1 MRRTLLLASLAAFA
15 CGPTGSGNGTD
26 TDVVAGD
33 DLDQDGYTAAIDCD
47 DNDPSVHPYATEVA
61 GNDVDEDCDNKAPA
75 SASDLDK
82 GDLIVSELLN
92 KPAAVDQAYGEWIE
106 LHNTTDKLVDL
117 GGLDV
122 SLESGAA
129 FTVDDGV
136 TVEPG
141 GYVVLAREGDLDL
154 NGGIASDFDYRSD
167 FALDDDRD
175 TLTLSVG
182 DKELDVVA
190 FDQDAFFPDIDG
202 AAMSLD
208 FDHQD
213 ADANDDGQRWCPATD
228 ASESGD
234 LGTPGA
240 ANPACDGME
249 DDDNDQYVA
258 AHDCADTN
266 AAIHPGAT
274 EAPRDNID
282 QDCDGADTL
291 SGDLRVGDLVITEI
305 MVNPDLVGDKDG
317 EWFEV
322 VQKGTSAINL
332 NGLGIGDETGALFT
346 VDADL
351 ILAPNQRLVF
361 AAKSDPLANGG
372 VDNVGWDYPASSLG
386 LSNSGGT
393 LALLK
398 GLTAIDRVVWNTTT
412 FPTLAGASLTLDPT
426 TTTAAA
432 NDIAGNWCSA
442 TTHIGRV
449 PANDR
454 GTPGAANDACN

>member
-1 MRRTLLLASLAAFA
+1 MRRSILLASLAALA
-15 CGPTGSGNGTD
+15 CGPTGSDGDTD
-26 TDVVAGD
+26 TTPGD
-33 DLDQDGYTAAIDCD
+33 DLDQDGYTASIDCD
-47 DNDPSVHPYATEVA
+47 DSDPSVHPYATEVA
-61 GNDVDEDCDNKAPA
+61 GNEADEDCDGKAPA
-75 SASDLDK
+75 SVADLGK

-92 KPAAVDQAYGEWIE
+92 KPAAVAQAFGEWIE

-122 SLESGAA
+122 SLASGGS
-129 FTVDDGV
+129 FTLDDGV

-141 GYVVLAREGDLDL
+141 GYVVLAREGDVDL
-154 NGGIASDFDYRSD
+154 NGGVVADFDYRSD
-167 FALDDDRD
+167 FELDDDRD

-182 DKELDVVA
+182 DKNLDVVA

-208 FDHQD
+208 AGHQT
-213 ADANDDGQRWCPATD
+213 ADDNDNGQRWCPAVD

-249 DDDNDQYVA
+249 DADSDSFVA
-258 AHDCADTN
+258 AHDCDESDD
-266 AAIHPGAT
+266 AIHPGAT
-274 EAPRDNID
+274 EAPRDDVD

-291 SGDLRVGDLVITEI
+291 AADLRAGDLVITEI

-332 NGLGIGDETGALFT
+332 LGLAVGDETGPLFT
-346 VDADL
+346 VDANL
-351 ILAPNQRLVF
+351 ILAPNQHLVF
-361 AAKSDPLANGG
+361 AAKSDPVVNGG
-372 VDNVGWDYPASSLG
+372 VEQVDWDYPASTLG

-393 LALLK
+393 LSLLR
-398 GLTAIDRVVWNTTT
+398 GLTVIDRVTWNITT
-412 FPTLAGASLTLDPT
+412 FPTLPGASLTLDPS

-432 NDIAGNWCSA
+432 NDAAANWCSA
-442 TTHIGRV
+442 TTHIGGV
-449 PANDR
+449 PTNDQ